1 VNVALNLA
9 ERAVFMEKGEV
20 RFEGATAELLERPD
34 ILRSVFIAGANATQA
49 AADVDSPDIAAAAA
63 MHARRSV
70 ADDAEVVL
78 ECHGILKRFGGI
90 TAVDDVDMELRDG
103 EILGLIGPN
112 GAGKTTLMDLLSGKV
127 RLESGRVR
135 FLPRPGDT
143 TARAIDVTRHQ
154 KHQLVRLG
162 IGRKFQAPSVY
173 RSLTCYENIEV
184 ALGFRSRLPRLLLP
198 LSSEAR
204 ERIYGVLEQVGL
216 AERSQALAGSLSHGE
231 QQWLEIALLLV
242 QDPPVLLLDEPVA
255 GMTRRERERTGALLH
270 SLEGRHSIIVTEHDM
285 EFVREFS
292 RTVTVL
298 HQGRILAEDTVDV
311 IQSDPAVIEVYLGRS
326 HVAA

>member
-1 VNVALNLA
+1 MTDDIIQVEQAVVA
-9 ERAVFMEKGEV
+9 FDG
-20 RFEGATAELLERPD
+20 F
-34 ILRSVFIAGANATQA
+34 
-49 AADVDSPDIAAAAA
+49 
-63 MHARRSV
+63 
-70 ADDAEVVL
+70 VVL
-78 ECHGILKRFGGI
+78 DHLDFSLREG
-90 TAVDDVDMELRDG
+90 ELRF
-103 EILGLIGPN
+103 LIGPN

-162 IGRKFQAPSVY
+162 IGRKFQTPSVY

-198 LSSEAR
+198 LSTEAR
-204 ERIYGVLEQVGL
+204 ERIHSVLEQVGL
-216 AERSQALAGSLSHGE
+216 AGRAQALAGALSHGE